1 MSSNFYLLTFFS
13 YLNKHYICEAL
24 EYLNIFHK
32 LKNIFHK
39 LKLFHSSD
47 SNITVASKMAE
58 TDIWLRRAGTE
69 LLMAKGER
77 LTCIQK
83 VYREAA
89 VDVSVI

>member
-1 MSSNFYLLTFFS
+1 
-13 YLNKHYICEAL
+13 
-24 EYLNIFHK
+24 
-32 LKNIFHK
+32 

-47 SNITVASKMAE
+47 GNITVESKMAE
-58 TDIWLRRAGTE
+58 TDIWLRQRAGTE

-77 LTCIQK
+77 LTCIHEHLFR